1 MVLQST
7 QCHFCGLRIEWSWPR
22 RRRTTCLQ
30 RSIAPDTHVAS
41 AIGHTSRSQTATH
54 SVEEE
59 KNKARLLLIAESS
72 VFVFCFSNEKT
83 AVYKQL
89 SQNKKERRCT
99 NWKRSFCDQILDNT
113 SQHQQRTQQDSS
125 ARSPMP
131 TVSTSSSR
139 ESLRNRGESCNEKTK
154 NRQSN
159 HSTPPH
165 NDRDKSHTSPIN
177 ENHAFRK
184 FSKIYLYT
192 KKWTEN
198 K

>member
-1 MVLQST
+1 MVLAKAKAYHVLTTIHCSRYT
-7 QCHFCGLRIEWSWPR
+7 CGLSDR
-22 RRRTTCLQ
+22 
-30 RSIAPDTHVAS
+30 THVPQPNS
-41 AIGHTSRSQTATH
+41 NSFCRGRKKH
-54 SVEEE
+54 
-59 KNKARLLLIAESS
+59 KARLLLIAESS

-113 SQHQQRTQQDSS
+113 SQHLQRTQQDSS

-131 TVSTSSSR
+131 TVSTSGSR